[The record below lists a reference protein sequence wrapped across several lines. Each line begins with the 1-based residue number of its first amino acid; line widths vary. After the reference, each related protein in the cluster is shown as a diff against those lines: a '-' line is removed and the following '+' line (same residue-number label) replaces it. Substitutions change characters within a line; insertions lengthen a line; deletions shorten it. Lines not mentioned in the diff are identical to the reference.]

1 MSPRIDATL
10 LLLAAPAPRRLSF
23 WVLVTFMLV
32 SCNLT
37 SNPSAAS
44 AKLDASLPRNHPTQ
58 SRVRGS
64 SSLDPSDQAVQAPS
78 ASPARRTANRPKPK
92 PPHYPYQDPLPDP
105 SSSTGTESTRIANLY
120 PADCRAELARRK
132 LPFQRAYGPGRGIA
146 TPLRLTGKLHGVR
159 FITPGKKSIYGKLDC
174 RMALVLDDFAKLL
187 DSLGVVAVH
196 VNNLY
201 RPHAHLAGGHK
212 PSQHSYGLAA
222 DIYGFTLA
230 DGRTLV
236 VERDFH
242 GTIGDSP
249 CGPDAQIDSPDP
261 NSIDLRNLVCAV
273 ARAHLF
279 HYLLTP
285 CYDRPHKN
293 HVHAD
298 IKRGSKSYVIR

>member
-1 MSPRIDATL
+1 M
-10 LLLAAPAPRRLSF
+10 
-23 WVLVTFMLV
+23 
-32 SCNLT
+32 
-37 SNPSAAS
+37 AS
-44 AKLDASLPRNHPTQ
+44 ADTNLPPPRSELTHAEARGASLPKPGNPPPPASATEPA
-58 SRVRGS
+58 S
-64 SSLDPSDQAVQAPS
+64 SAPAQAQ
-78 ASPARRTANRPKPK
+78 PK
-92 PPHYPYQDPLPDP
+92 PPHYAYQDPLPDP
-105 SSSTGTESTRIANLY
+105 SVQAGTESSRIANLY

-132 LPFQRAYGPGRGIA
+132 LPFQRAYGPSRGIA
-146 TPLRLTGKLHGVR
+146 TPLRVTGKLHGVR

-187 DSLGVVAVH
+187 ESLGVVAVH

-201 RPHAHLAGGHK
+201 RPHAHLAGRHK

-261 NSIDLRNLVCAV
+261 NAIDLRNLVCAV

-285 CYDRPHKN
+285 CYNRAHRN

-298 IKRGSKSYVIR
+298 IKRGDKLYVIR